1 MALEVLKPTEEELS
15 DKAVSQFYE
24 AFYSCIENAKSP
36 LGDFLFNELQ
46 QGEKTIYN
54 KTVRETKIFD
64 GNFLDV
70 VIGAYPSLLKICRD
84 PKKTLAYMQEVV
96 AMEKAKKV
104 DSESIRHLA
113 SHTQYIRDI
122 NEQNEVI
129 PSKILSTYAEDNIG
143 IYENRFIKSL
153 INRVIVFLD
162 TRLKLM
168 DENLESISAD
178 EIRYKNNIKLSHR
191 KIDLEMNIKIS
202 NEILDETQKA
212 RELFDKTKNALDK
225 YRALKGTG
233 LYQAVAKLKDVVPPI
248 MKTNII
254 LHNPD
259 FKIAYNLWLY
269 IDRTTEVGYNVQSD
283 EKTNDDDDVI
293 LNDFNHIGVF
303 LINDLMHQRGIQSLE
318 AFEGEKNVRELK
330 HDDITKYELEPK
342 DIKLSHQEISEY
354 LLSRISE
361 IFEEKY
367 KESLSQGL
375 SYEMSVKRVF
385 REMIDVLNR
394 IYPNLFGVNTEDMK
408 KTPELLEILKR
419 KQRVMKLIREQKQI
433 DLNKM
438 DRETQT
444 LDTNIKNLEDYLKR
458 QEERQKERERKEAI
472 RLEKL
477 RLQEE
482 KRKAREEKRKE
493 AERLKAEKERIKAE
507 QERLKEE
514 ERLKKEEEERLKK
527 EEEERLKKEAEKRT
541 EEQKEEL
548 LVEPSLLDE
557 KTKETSKPDDEYAK
571 LKSRKSQ
578 TTIKNKYLEDLDEDV
593 VLRYS
598 EDELVENN
606 RENFAYDEDIDNDVI
621 IRFDENEVI
630 ENILVKEQAAK
641 KAKALARSNIKDS
654 KGISKDKTKK
664 VPKGRKSIYIDDVKR
679 GHKPLRKN
687 RVNKHAH

>member
-225 YRALKGTG
+225 YWALKGTG

-318 AFEGEKNVRELK
+318 AFDGEKNVRELK

-367 KESLSQGL
+367 EESLSQGL

-527 EEEERLKKEAEKRT
+527 EEEKRT

-548 LVEPSLLDE
+548 PVEPSLLDE

-687 RVNKHAH
+687 RVNKHAR

>member
-318 AFEGEKNVRELK
+318 AFDGEKNVRELK

-354 LLSRISE
+354 LLGRISE

-514 ERLKKEEEERLKK
+514 ERLKKEEE
-527 EEEERLKKEAEKRT
+527 KRT

>member
-70 VIGAYPSLLKICRD
+70 VIGAYPCLLKICRD

-293 LNDFNHIGVF
+293 LNNFNHIGVF
-303 LINDLMHQRGIQSLE
+303 LINDLMHQRGIRSLE
-318 AFEGEKNVRELK
+318 AFDGEKNVRELK

-527 EEEERLKKEAEKRT
+527 EEEKRT

-548 LVEPSLLDE
+548 PVEPSLLDE

-687 RVNKHAH
+687 RVNKHAR

>member
-233 LYQAVAKLKDVVPPI
+233 LYQAVAKFKDVVPPI

-303 LINDLMHQRGIQSLE
+303 LINDLMHQRGIQSLD
-318 AFEGEKNVRELK
+318 AFDGEKNVRELK

-514 ERLKKEEEERLKK
+514 ERLKKEEAERLK
-527 EEEERLKKEAEKRT
+527 EEERLKKEAEKRT

-687 RVNKHAH
+687 RVNKHAR

>member
-318 AFEGEKNVRELK
+318 AFDGEKNVRELK

-375 SYEMSVKRVF
+375 RYEMSVKRVF

-527 EEEERLKKEAEKRT
+527 EEEKRT

-548 LVEPSLLDE
+548 PVEPSLLDE

-687 RVNKHAH
+687 RVNKHAR

>member
-318 AFEGEKNVRELK
+318 AFDGEKNVRELK

-514 ERLKKEEEERLKK
+514 ERLKKEE
-527 EEEERLKKEAEKRT
+527 KRT

-664 VPKGRKSIYIDDVKR
+664 VPKGRKFIYIDDVKR

-687 RVNKHAH
+687 RVNKHAR

>member
-254 LHNPD
+254 LYNPD

-318 AFEGEKNVRELK
+318 AFDGEKNVRELK

-527 EEEERLKKEAEKRT
+527 EEEKRT

-687 RVNKHAH
+687 RVNKHAR

>member
-303 LINDLMHQRGIQSLE
+303 LINDLMHQRGIRSLE
-318 AFEGEKNVRELK
+318 AFDGEKNVRELK

-527 EEEERLKKEAEKRT
+527 EEEKRT

-548 LVEPSLLDE
+548 PVEPSLLDE
-557 KTKETSKPDDEYAK
+557 KETSKPDDEYAK

-687 RVNKHAH
+687 RVNKHAR

>member
-104 DSESIRHLA
+104 DSESIRHLV

-318 AFEGEKNVRELK
+318 AFDGEKNVRELK

-527 EEEERLKKEAEKRT
+527 EEEKRT

-548 LVEPSLLDE
+548 PVEPSLLDE

-687 RVNKHAH
+687 RVNKHAR

>member
-202 NEILDETQKA
+202 NEILDEAQKA

-354 LLSRISE
+354 LLSHISE

-514 ERLKKEEEERLKK
+514 ERLKKEK
-527 EEEERLKKEAEKRT
+527 EERLKKEAEKRT

>member
-233 LYQAVAKLKDVVPPI
+233 LYQAVAKFKDVVPPI

-318 AFEGEKNVRELK
+318 AFDGEKNVRELK

-385 REMIDVLNR
+385 REMIDILNR

-514 ERLKKEEEERLKK
+514 ERLKKEE
-527 EEEERLKKEAEKRT
+527 EKRT

-687 RVNKHAH
+687 RVNKHAR

>member
-233 LYQAVAKLKDVVPPI
+233 LYQAVAKFKDVVPPI

-318 AFEGEKNVRELK
+318 AFDGEKNVRELK

-342 DIKLSHQEISEY
+342 DIKSSHQEISEY

-514 ERLKKEEEERLKK
+514 ERLKKEEE
-527 EEEERLKKEAEKRT
+527 KRT

-687 RVNKHAH
+687 RVNKHAR

>member
-318 AFEGEKNVRELK
+318 AFDGEKNVRELK

-458 QEERQKERERKEAI
+458 QAERQKERERKEAL

-527 EEEERLKKEAEKRT
+527 EEEKRT

-687 RVNKHAH
+687 RVNKHAR

>member
-318 AFEGEKNVRELK
+318 AFDGEKNVRELK

-527 EEEERLKKEAEKRT
+527 EEEKRT

-664 VPKGRKSIYIDDVKR
+664 VPKGRKFIYIDDVKR

-687 RVNKHAH
+687 RVNKHAR

>member
-318 AFEGEKNVRELK
+318 AFDGEKNVRELK

-493 AERLKAEKERIKAE
+493 AEILKAEKERIKAE

-514 ERLKKEEEERLKK
+514 ERLKKEE
-527 EEEERLKKEAEKRT
+527 EKRT

-557 KTKETSKPDDEYAK
+557 KTKETSKPDDEYTK

-687 RVNKHAH
+687 RVNKHAR

>member
-202 NEILDETQKA
+202 NEILDETQKT

-233 LYQAVAKLKDVVPPI
+233 LYQAVAKFKDVVPPI

-318 AFEGEKNVRELK
+318 AFDGEKNVRELK

-527 EEEERLKKEAEKRT
+527 EEEKRT

-687 RVNKHAH
+687 RVNKHAR

>member
-104 DSESIRHLA
+104 DSETIRHLA

-233 LYQAVAKLKDVVPPI
+233 LYQAVAKFKDVVPPI

-318 AFEGEKNVRELK
+318 AFDGEKNVRELK

-527 EEEERLKKEAEKRT
+527 EEEKRT

-606 RENFAYDEDIDNDVI
+606 REDFAYDEDIDNDVI

-687 RVNKHAH
+687 RVNKHAR

>member
-96 AMEKAKKV
+96 AMEKAKKF

-233 LYQAVAKLKDVVPPI
+233 LYQAVAKFKDVVPPI

-318 AFEGEKNVRELK
+318 AFDGEKNVRELK

-514 ERLKKEEEERLKK
+514 ERLKKEEE
-527 EEEERLKKEAEKRT
+527 KRT

-557 KTKETSKPDDEYAK
+557 KTKETSKPYDEYAK

-687 RVNKHAH
+687 RVNKHAR

>member
-233 LYQAVAKLKDVVPPI
+233 LYQAVVKLKDVVPPI

-318 AFEGEKNVRELK
+318 AFDGEKNVRELK

-394 IYPNLFGVNTEDMK
+394 IYPNLFVVNTEDMK

-527 EEEERLKKEAEKRT
+527 EEEKRT

-548 LVEPSLLDE
+548 PVEPSLLDE

-687 RVNKHAH
+687 RVNKHAR

>member
-318 AFEGEKNVRELK
+318 AFDGEKNVRELK

-408 KTPELLEILKR
+408 KTPELLEMLKR

-514 ERLKKEEEERLKK
+514 ERLKKEEAERLKK
-527 EEEERLKKEAEKRT
+527 EEEKRT

-687 RVNKHAH
+687 RVNKHAR

>member
-168 DENLESISAD
+168 DENLESISAA

-318 AFEGEKNVRELK
+318 AFDGEKNVRELK

-458 QEERQKERERKEAI
+458 QAERQKERERKEAL

-527 EEEERLKKEAEKRT
+527 EEEKRT

-687 RVNKHAH
+687 RVNKHAR

>member
-233 LYQAVAKLKDVVPPI
+233 LYQAVAKFKDVVPPI

-318 AFEGEKNVRELK
+318 AFDGEKNVRELK

-394 IYPNLFGVNTEDMK
+394 IYPILFGVNTEDMK

-527 EEEERLKKEAEKRT
+527 EEEKRT

-687 RVNKHAH
+687 RVNKHAR

>member
-233 LYQAVAKLKDVVPPI
+233 LYQTVAKLKDVVPPI

-283 EKTNDDDDVI
+283 EKTKDDDDVI

-318 AFEGEKNVRELK
+318 AFDGEKNVRELK

-514 ERLKKEEEERLKK
+514 ERLKKEEE
-527 EEEERLKKEAEKRT
+527 KRT

-687 RVNKHAH
+687 RVNKHAR

>member
-96 AMEKAKKV
+96 SMEKAKKV

-122 NEQNEVI
+122 NAQNEVI

-178 EIRYKNNIKLSHR
+178 EIRYKNNIKLSHS

-233 LYQAVAKLKDVVPPI
+233 LYQAVAKFKDVVPPI

-318 AFEGEKNVRELK
+318 AFDGEKNVRELK

-527 EEEERLKKEAEKRT
+527 EEEKRT

-687 RVNKHAH
+687 RVNKHAR

>member
-64 GNFLDV
+64 GNFLDI

-233 LYQAVAKLKDVVPPI
+233 LYQAVAKFKDVVPPI

-318 AFEGEKNVRELK
+318 AFDGEKNVRELK

-527 EEEERLKKEAEKRT
+527 EEEKRT

-687 RVNKHAH
+687 RVNKHAR

>member
-318 AFEGEKNVRELK
+318 AFDGEKNVRELK

-394 IYPNLFGVNTEDMK
+394 IYPNLFVVNTEDMK

-527 EEEERLKKEAEKRT
+527 EEEKRT

-687 RVNKHAH
+687 RVNKHAR

>member
-15 DKAVSQFYE
+15 DKAVSQFYQ
-24 AFYSCIENAKSP
+24 AFYSCFENAKSP

-54 KTVRETKIFD
+54 KTVHETKIFD
-64 GNFLDV
+64 GSFLDV
-70 VIGAYPSLLKICRD
+70 IIGAYPSLLKICRD

-129 PSKILSTYAEDNIG
+129 PSKILSTYAEDNLG

-212 RELFDKTKNALDK
+212 RELFDKTKDALDK

-259 FKIAYNLWLY
+259 FKIAYNLWLF

-293 LNDFNHIGVF
+293 LNDFNHLGTF
-303 LINDLMHQRGIQSLE
+303 LINNLMYQRGLNSLE
-318 AFEGEKNVRELK
+318 AFDGEKNVRELH
-330 HDDITKYELEPK
+330 HDDNTKYELEPK

-367 KESLSQGL
+367 EEALAQGL

-408 KTPELLEILKR
+408 KTPELLETLKR

-438 DRETQT
+438 DREAQT
-444 LDTNIKNLEDYLKR
+444 LDTNIKNLEAYLKH
-458 QEERQKERERKEAI
+458 QEERRKERERKEAI

-493 AERLKAEKERIKAE
+493 AERIKAEKERIKAE
-507 QERLKEE
+507 QERIKEE
-514 ERLKKEEEERLKK
+514 EILKKEEEEKLREEARLK
-527 EEEERLKKEAEKRT
+527 EEEEKRLQ
-541 EEQKEEL
+541 EEKEEKEKS
-548 LVEPSLLDE
+548 VETPKSDE
-557 KTKETSKPDDEYAK
+557 KLEETSKPDDNYVK
-571 LKSRKSQ
+571 LRPRKSRL
-578 TTIKNKYLEDLDEDV
+578 TLKNKYLEDLDEDV

-606 RENFAYDEDIDNDVI
+606 RDNFAYDEDIDNDVI

-630 ENILVKEQAAK
+630 ENKLEREKTVKR
-641 KAKALARSNIKDS
+641 AKALARSNIKDS
-654 KGISKDKTKK
+654 KGISKNKTKK

-679 GHKPLRKN
+679 GHKPLRKT
-687 RVNKHAH
+687 RVNKHAR

>member
-527 EEEERLKKEAEKRT
+527 EEEKRT

-630 ENILVKEQAAK
+630 ENILVREKAAK

-687 RVNKHAH
+687 RVNKHAR

>member
-64 GNFLDV
+64 GNFLDI

-318 AFEGEKNVRELK
+318 AFDGEKNVRELK

-458 QEERQKERERKEAI
+458 QAERQKERERKEAL

-527 EEEERLKKEAEKRT
+527 EAEKRT

-557 KTKETSKPDDEYAK
+557 KTKETSKPYDEYAK

-687 RVNKHAH
+687 RVNKHAR

>member
-54 KTVRETKIFD
+54 KTVREIKIFD

-318 AFEGEKNVRELK
+318 AFDGEKNVRELK

-527 EEEERLKKEAEKRT
+527 EEEKRT

-687 RVNKHAH
+687 RVNKHAR

>member
-318 AFEGEKNVRELK
+318 AFDGEKNVRELK

-408 KTPELLEILKR
+408 KTPELLEMLKR

-482 KRKAREEKRKE
+482 KRKAREKKRKE

-527 EEEERLKKEAEKRT
+527 EEEKRT

-687 RVNKHAH
+687 RVNKHAR

>member
-15 DKAVSQFYE
+15 DKVVSQFYE

-84 PKKTLAYMQEVV
+84 PKKTLAYMQELV

-527 EEEERLKKEAEKRT
+527 EAEKRT

>member
-70 VIGAYPSLLKICRD
+70 VIVAYPSLLKICRD

-318 AFEGEKNVRELK
+318 AFDGEKNVRELK

-527 EEEERLKKEAEKRT
+527 EAEKRT

-687 RVNKHAH
+687 RVNKHAR

>member
-162 TRLKLM
+162 TRLKLI

-233 LYQAVAKLKDVVPPI
+233 LYQAVAKFKDVVPPI

-318 AFEGEKNVRELK
+318 AFDGEKNVRELK

-527 EEEERLKKEAEKRT
+527 EEEKRT

-687 RVNKHAH
+687 RVNKHAR

>member
-162 TRLKLM
+162 TRLELM

-233 LYQAVAKLKDVVPPI
+233 LYQAVAKFKDVVPPI

-318 AFEGEKNVRELK
+318 AFDGEKNVRELK

-458 QEERQKERERKEAI
+458 QEERQKERERKEAL

-507 QERLKEE
+507 QERLK
-514 ERLKKEEEERLKK
+514 EEERLKK

-687 RVNKHAH
+687 RVNKHAR

>member
-269 IDRTTEVGYNVQSD
+269 IDRTTDVGYNVQSD

-303 LINDLMHQRGIQSLE
+303 LINDLMHQRGIRSLE
-318 AFEGEKNVRELK
+318 AFDGEKNVRELK

-527 EEEERLKKEAEKRT
+527 EEEKRT

-687 RVNKHAH
+687 RVNKHAR

>member
-36 LGDFLFNELQ
+36 LCDFLFNELQ

-212 RELFDKTKNALDK
+212 RELFDKTKNGLDK

-527 EEEERLKKEAEKRT
+527 EAEKRT

>member
-122 NEQNEVI
+122 NAQNEVI

-318 AFEGEKNVRELK
+318 AFDGEKNVRELK

-507 QERLKEE
+507 QERFKEE

-527 EEEERLKKEAEKRT
+527 EEEKRT

-687 RVNKHAH
+687 RVNKHAR

>member
-233 LYQAVAKLKDVVPPI
+233 LYQAVAKFKDVVPPI

-318 AFEGEKNVRELK
+318 AFDGEKNARELK

-527 EEEERLKKEAEKRT
+527 EEEKRT

-687 RVNKHAH
+687 RVNKHAR

>member
-233 LYQAVAKLKDVVPPI
+233 LYQAVAKFKDVVPPI

-318 AFEGEKNVRELK
+318 AFDGEKNVRELK

-527 EEEERLKKEAEKRT
+527 EAEKRT

-687 RVNKHAH
+687 RVNKHAR